1 MDFIELKE
9 ALRLFGKTVVAN
21 SKKNLDS
28 NSPLAKSIKFNLKDN
43 PQSLEMD
50 FLMKEY
56 GLFHDQG
63 VRGKDPSRVSPN
75 AKIKGQ
81 QGVGRNIVTGRFEKS
96 PYKFG
101 SGKSR
106 GTFKDFAETMEKFA
120 RKKNIRFRDV
130 KGKFTKG
137 GFKSMGYIIAS
148 NIYNRGLRGSLF
160 FTDPFMK
167 AFKDLPK
174 DMEENF
180 ALDIEKFFDF
190 SIKNINK

>member
-1 MDFIELKE
+1 MDFIELKN

-21 SKKNLDS
+21 SKKRLDS
-28 NSPLAKSIKFNLKDN
+28 NSPLAKSIKFELKDN

-63 VRGKDPSRVSPN
+63 VRGKDPSRVSKN
-75 AKIKGQ
+75 ARIKGQ
-81 QGVGRNIVTGRFEKS
+81 QGVGRDIVTGQFKKS

-101 SGKSR
+101 SGRGK
-106 GTFKDFAETMEKFA
+106 GTFKDFTKAMEKFA
-120 RKKNIRFRDV
+120 RKKNIRFRDT
-130 KGKFTKG
+130 KGKFAKTN
-137 GFKSMGYIIAS
+137 FKSLGYIIAS

-174 DMEENF
+174 DIEENF